1 MMRWTIIVFLLL
13 SIVSCTHKSE
23 GDNAGQSPFAHVS
36 NDANPLFDLPE
47 IQQNVELIILTLYVP
62 SSFFEFRGENFG
74 VQYMIANE
82 YAKSIGSAIRV
93 DVSRIQHELVQK
105 LMNGEGDLVA
115 YNLDIADSLSSLID
129 YCGESSITAFLDSL
143 SKVRHDE
150 SLRTSGHTAWAVRKE
165 SPLLRASLSEWM
177 EAHSNDFYEYSTI
190 RIRTSKGKVYTPRR
204 KVASPAINLAA
215 GQISRYDAIFKQ
227 YAMTCGWDWRLIAA
241 QCYQES
247 GFDPDAVSYM
257 GAMGLMQLMP
267 STARQYGVSQSEVF
281 DPTANVRGATKLISN
296 LNSHYSS
303 ITNPDERI
311 NFILAAY
318 NAGPGH
324 VDDARTLAKK
334 YGKNPNVWLGNVD
347 EFVLKM
353 ADREYYNQPE
363 VKHGYFR
370 GSETYNYVNSIRTR
384 WSNYR
389 R

>member
-1 MMRWTIIVFLLL
+1 MRWTIIVFLLL

-47 IQQNVELIILTLYVP
+47 IQQNGELIILTLYGP

-93 DVSRIQHELVQK
+93 DVSRSQHELVQK